1 MANQP
6 KPTFIINSEM
16 KEAIDLVLNTN
27 TNVYLTGRAGTGK
40 TTLLRYILGVCKKNT
55 IIAAPT
61 GVAAINA
68 GGVTLHSLL
77 EIALLTLQTGFRQRQ
92 NPPCIRLI
100 QIK

>member
-40 TTLLRYILGVCKKNT
+40 TT
-55 IIAAPT
+55 
-61 GVAAINA
+61 
-68 GGVTLHSLL
+68 
-77 EIALLTLQTGFRQRQ
+77 
-92 NPPCIRLI
+92 
-100 QIK
+100 

>member
-1 MANQP
+1 MTNQP

-27 TNVYLTGRAGTGK
+27 TNVYLTGRAGTGCLQEEYNNRSPDRSCSDK
-40 TTLLRYILGVCKKNT
+40 CRRCNP
-55 IIAAPT
+55 AF
-61 GVAAINA
+61 
-68 GGVTLHSLL
+68 SL